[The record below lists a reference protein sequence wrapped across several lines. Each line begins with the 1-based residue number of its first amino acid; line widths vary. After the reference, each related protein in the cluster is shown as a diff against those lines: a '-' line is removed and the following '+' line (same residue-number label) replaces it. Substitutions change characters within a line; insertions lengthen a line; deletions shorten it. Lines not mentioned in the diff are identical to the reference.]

1 MKKSSDPRHKAREEL
16 VQELFSYSFEEPDQ
30 SKRREFTPLALE
42 VIQELP
48 EIDGLIAKAAPEWP
62 LDKIAKLDL
71 AILRLAVF
79 ELKSQKEPPKVII
92 DEAVELG
99 KSYGGETTGPFVNG
113 VLGTIHAWMN
123 KKDSV

>member
-1 MKKSSDPRHKAREEL
+1 MKKSTDPRHKAREEL
-16 VQELFSYSFEEPDQ
+16 VQELFSYSFEEPDKTQ
-30 SKRREFTPLALE
+30 KREFSDQATQVIKDLE
-42 VIQELP
+42 

-62 LDKIAKLDL
+62 LEKIAKLDL

-79 ELKSQKEPPKVII
+79 ELKAKKEPPKVII

-113 VLGTIHAWMN
+113 VLGTIHAWIN
-123 KKDSV
+123 K